1 MEMRLDPSALDARA
15 SLDLKPT
22 ESMASLSGQIE
33 TGPLK
38 QLVAPV
44 PFCPLFLRSTYIALV
59 SPLLSLDQDRE
70 QQQQQQHALLARL
83 LVPTTCSMKQPSS
96 DPPDIHDKPPGAANQ
111 NASFPLRDL
120 SSSIVNTA
128 ELPPAV
134 ALSSSDANHGGT
146 PRGTPADAGV
156 ILDEK
161 VHRNRAKPARL
172 HLVSDASPPLV
183 PVPVT
188 LAQMD
193 GQGPD
198 IGQEGED
205 ETNDNKNKNK
215 NKKRTFLEELRRSF
229 WLVATHSWINV
240 LLVFVPIGIVVANV
254 HGVHGGIVFAMNCIA
269 VIPLAGLLS
278 HATESVASKM
288 GDSLGALLNVTFGNA
303 VELIIFI
310 IALVKNEIRIVQA
323 SLLGSILANLL
334 LILGMGFFLGGLR
347 YREQIYNS
355 TVTQMSACL
364 LSLSVISLV
373 LPTAFHA
380 SFKDSARADVQSLKI
395 SRGTSV
401 ILLLVYIIY
410 LMFQLKSHAYMY
422 ESTPQHIVDAEST
435 PGPAAAWLDTSSSS
449 DSDSSSSSDSDS
461 SNQSRDTIGR
471 KVKKVL
477 RGGRRRKSSFSS
489 TDNDAKSP
497 QNDPRVPGP
506 DHPSPPEEAKSEAS
520 SSLSGKKTGPA
531 VPLTTP
537 DVDTTDDDDEQ
548 GGRYRRYRRHRHR
561 RRRKHKRARHD
572 ERKSDAQRAAESNHN
587 DNRSQA
593 GVLPSDPRRVD
604 FAAFPVT
611 IDANASAASA
621 AAAAAAAAPSA
632 GATAGEGGVEPGTP
646 RRPLVSTFR
655 SISVV
660 KTLAPAVFTHKQNSL
675 PPVPVT
681 PTGPVPRVRY
691 GIRRTNS
698 LPDRLGYP
706 QHVRPA
712 GAMYPARVP
721 HASLSTSAA
730 APNEVEDEQDEH
742 LTRAAAVTLLLASTA
757 LVAVCAEFLVGSIK
771 EVTASSG
778 LGEVFIG
785 LIILPIV
792 GNAAEHVTAVTVAMK
807 NKMDLAIGVAVGSSI
822 QIALFVTPLV
832 VILGWIMDKPMTL
845 YFTLFETVCLFVS
858 AFIVNFLVLDG
869 RSNYLEGALLCAVYV
884 IIAVVAFFF
893 PDERDANPLGQ

>member
-1 MEMRLDPSALDARA
+1 MKQTSSDPPDLHNNSPGAATQAHGVFDRL
-15 SLDLKPT
+15 
-22 ESMASLSGQIE
+22 
-33 TGPLK
+33 
-38 QLVAPV
+38 
-44 PFCPLFLRSTYIALV
+44 
-59 SPLLSLDQDRE
+59 SPP
-70 QQQQQQHALLARL
+70 QQQQQQQ
-83 LVPTTCSMKQPSS
+83 QPA
-96 DPPDIHDKPPGAANQ
+96 P
-111 NASFPLRDL
+111 NASFPLRDY
-120 SSSIVNTA
+120 SSSIDNTA
-128 ELPPAV
+128 EFPALD
-134 ALSSSDANHGGT
+134 LSTSDKNHGGT
-146 PRGTPADAGV
+146 LCEPPANGGV
-156 ILDEK
+156 VFIENVNK
-161 VHRNRAKPARL
+161 KAKPAKLQFRSDSNP
-172 HLVSDASPPLV
+172 HLVPITSTQIEGQGFVLDTKSDHVDVDDAHNTNTNNMAHNGIRTGLDASDAP
-183 PVPVT
+183 
-188 LAQMD
+188 
-193 GQGPD
+193 
-198 IGQEGED
+198 IGQEDKERD
-205 ETNDNKNKNK
+205 MTQKK
-215 NKKRTFLEELRRSF
+215 KKRTFIEELRRSF

-254 HGVHGGIVFAMNCIA
+254 HGIHGGIVFAMNCIA
-269 VIPLAGLLS
+269 VVPLAGLLS

-310 IALVKNEIRIVQA
+310 IALVKDEIRIVQA

-347 YREQIYNS
+347 FREQIYNS

-380 SFKDSARADVQSLKI
+380 SFKDSARADAQSLKI

-401 ILLLVYIIY
+401 ILLIVYIIY

-471 KVKKVL
+471 KMKKVL
-477 RGGRRRKSSFSS
+477 RGGRRRKLSTS
-489 TDNDAKSP
+489 TDNDAKTP
-497 QNDPRVPGP
+497 QNGSVLPIVPGSGN
-506 DHPSPPEEAKSEAS
+506 HSPPEEGISSEVS
-520 SSLSGKKTGPA
+520 SSLSGKKYFPA
-531 VPLTTP
+531 VPLTQ
-537 DVDTTDDDDEQ
+537 DGDTTDDDDEQ
-548 GGRYRRYRRHRHR
+548 GGRYRKYRRHRHS
-561 RRRKHKRARHD
+561 RRRKHKRRRHD
-572 ERKSDAQRAAESNHN
+572 EKKSAHGASESNHN
-587 DNRSQA
+587 DNRNQA
-593 GVLPSDPRRVD
+593 GMLPSDTRRVD
-604 FAAFPVT
+604 FAIPAAM
-611 IDANASAASA
+611 DANASSSA
-621 AAAAAAAAPSA
+621 AAAGSGGESGTEA
-632 GATAGEGGVEPGTP
+632 GASK
-646 RRPLVSTFR
+646 RPLAATFR
-655 SISVV
+655 TRSVV
-660 KTLAPAVFTHKQNSL
+660 KTLTPAVFTQKRDSL
-675 PPVPVT
+675 PSIPAT
-681 PTGPVPRVRY
+681 PTRPVPRVRY

-698 LPDRLGYP
+698 LPDRLGHQ
-706 QHVRPA
+706 QHLRPA
-712 GAMYPARVP
+712 GAMYPAHIP
-721 HASLSTSAA
+721 LTSLNTAA
-730 APNEVEDEQDEH
+730 NATNETGDDEDEH
-742 LTRAAAVTLLLASTA
+742 LTRTAAVLLLLASTA

-832 VILGWIMDKPMTL
+832 VILGWIMDKQMTL

-858 AFIVNFLVLDG
+858 TFIVNFLVLDG

-893 PDERDANPLGQ
+893 PDDGDANPWGQ